1 MHQFGGAADVFI
13 DEHDKGVMDDLT
25 HDGRVDV
32 QGTEGEVATR
42 GEPTPIAAGS
52 EEEFIAQHYWGYS
65 VQKDGGTVEYRV
77 EHPLWRVWQ
86 ARSCRLD
93 CDVEEFYGKQFTRA
107 LSVAP
112 SSAFLAEGSEVT
124 VYHGKRIE

>member
-1 MHQFGGAADVFI
+1 MALPTGNEILRSPDNSAHVESVKYFWTFRHQTYFI
-13 DEHDKGVMDDLT
+13 
-25 HDGRVDV
+25 
-32 QGTEGEVATR
+32 EVATR

-86 ARSCRLD
+86 ARSSRFD

-107 LSVAP
+107 LNVAP
-112 SSAFLAEGSEVT
+112 SSAFLAEGSKVT